1 MIRVTAVAF
10 AAPALAALSLV
21 ACQPQQA
28 DTAPAEAAAK
38 TEAAAA
44 AATPAATPAAMPM
57 AGEMAPAFTLVDGD
71 GQQRS
76 LSDFR
81 GKTVVLEWTNEGC
94 PYVKKHYT
102 GAMQALQ
109 REAVGDGV
117 VWLSIISSAPG
128 TQGFVEGDQA
138 RQWKAR
144 TNAGSTHLLLDPTGA
159 TGKAYGAKT
168 TPDMRII
175 DPQGRLV
182 YVGGIDDRPTNKV
195 EDLEGANNF
204 VRAALADME
213 AGRPVRTAFAQ
224 PYGCAVKYPETVGT

>member
-1 MIRVTAVAF
+1 MFRLTSVAF
-10 AAPALAALSLV
+10 AALALV
-21 ACQPQQA
+21 ACQPESAETSAQ
-28 DTAPAEAAAK
+28 APAAPQASAA
-38 TEAAAA
+38 
-44 AATPAATPAAMPM
+44 PAQASIPM
-57 AGEMAPAFTLVDGD
+57 AGQAAPAFTLVDAEGR
-71 GQQRS
+71 QRS

-109 REAVGDGV
+109 RAAVADGV
-117 VWLSIISSAPG
+117 VWLSIISSSPG
-128 TQGFVEGDQA
+128 AQGHVEGDQA

-144 TNAGSTHLLLDPTGA
+144 NNAAATHLLLDPTGA

-168 TPDMRII
+168 TPDMRVI
-175 DPQGRLV
+175 DPEGRLV
-182 YVGGIDDRPTNKV
+182 YVGGIDDRPTNKA

-204 VRAALADME
+204 VRAALDDLK

-224 PYGCAVKYPETVGT
+224 PYGCGVKYADAV